1 MIWVL
6 IWFQLTNTQG
16 VEYYQLNTFT
26 KKDECIAALDD
37 AQVLIRNNSEA
48 VACLE
53 VIVK

>member
-16 VEYYQLNTFT
+16 IEYYQLNTFT
-26 KKDECIAALDD
+26 KKDECIAALDN
-37 AQVLIRNNSEA
+37 AQVLVRSGSEA

-53 VIVK
+53 VNTK